1 MNLQIADTP
10 ERTGYDRDA
19 CQIGIVHLGYGAFH
33 RAHQAVYIDDY
44 MDRTRDLRW
53 GIAAVNLRRSESQF
67 FGDSQNARD
76 GYLLKTTSPKG
87 NVRTR
92 LVRSHVLFRD
102 WSADAKS
109 AEELLELPS
118 VHVVSTTVTESGYCL
133 DDKGALNRNDPAI
146 VAETS
151 GAAPTTVYGFLAAAL
166 QRRVDA
172 TGQPIT
178 IICCDNI
185 RANGDKLKKNF
196 IQYLKLSGRTGLA
209 TWANDN
215 AAFPN
220 SMVDRITPRS
230 TSSLSDEVARAF
242 PGAHLSPV
250 HAEEFSQWV
259 LEERFAGPMPDL
271 TCAGV
276 EVVNDVDPYEVAKIR
291 ILNGG
296 HTGLCYVAA
305 LASCQTFDQAMHDPK
320 LRSFF
325 DLWQNEN
332 VLPGLSRPLP
342 FDKSA
347 YLESVSERFGNAAIA
362 DELSRICMDGWS
374 KMPIFVRPTLEH
386 CLAKGISPTYGYDCV
401 ASWYVFARAHRAGK
415 MPVIYREP
423 YWDVLEPLLAVG
435 EETAFA
441 NNHALWADL
450 PKTYSE
456 FVPGVV
462 SAIRRMDEKWPV

>member
-53 GIAAVNLRRSESQF
+53 GIAAVNLRRSESQI

-196 IQYLKLSGRTGLA
+196 IQYLKLSDRTGLA

-242 PGAHLSPV
+242 PGAHHSPV

-271 TCAGV
+271 ACAGV

-305 LASCQTFDQAMHDPK
+305 LA
-320 LRSFF
+320 R
-325 DLWQNEN
+325 
-332 VLPGLSRPLP
+332 
-342 FDKSA
+342 
-347 YLESVSERFGNAAIA
+347 
-362 DELSRICMDGWS
+362 
-374 KMPIFVRPTLEH
+374 VR
-386 CLAKGISPTYGYDCV
+386 TY
-401 ASWYVFARAHRAGK
+401 
-415 MPVIYREP
+415 
-423 YWDVLEPLLAVG
+423 
-435 EETAFA
+435 
-441 NNHALWADL
+441 
-450 PKTYSE
+450 
-456 FVPGVV
+456 
-462 SAIRRMDEKWPV
+462 